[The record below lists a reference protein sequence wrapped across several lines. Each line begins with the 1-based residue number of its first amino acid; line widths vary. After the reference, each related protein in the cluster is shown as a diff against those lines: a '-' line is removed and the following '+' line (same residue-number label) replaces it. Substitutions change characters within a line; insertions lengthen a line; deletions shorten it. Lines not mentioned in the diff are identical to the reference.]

1 MKIEIPDEMIMEQ
14 FSDQVVKMSMEKME
28 QLISS
33 KSVTDDVSVRMVGN
47 VQEITQ
53 AWIAKQ
59 DAIKYFGYE
68 NHKLVFQK
76 LLARFKNDDR
86 FKDFYLLPTNGVSIV
101 RIDKFEEFLR
111 VEEIERL
118 KR

>member
-14 FSDQVVKMSMEKME
+14 FSDQIVKMSMEKME

-33 KSVTDDVSVRMVGN
+33 KSVTDEVSVRMIGN
-47 VQEITQ
+47 VQKITQ
-53 AWIAKQ
+53 VWIAKQ

-68 NHKLVFQK
+68 NHQPVFQK
-76 LLARFKNDDR
+76 LLKRFKEDKR
-86 FKDFYLLPTNGVSIV
+86 FKEYYLLPTYKVPIV

-111 VEEIERL
+111 VEEVERL